1 MGETL
6 FRKKSLERISSPEAL
21 NDYLHVTSPSVWLIL
36 LAVILLLAGMLV
48 WSSAA
53 SIDSFATGTAQV
65 TEGTMYIHFDN
76 EQIAENVQSG
86 MTVTAGETASR
97 ISSIGKDAKGELFAL
112 APTSLAD
119 GTYPVRVVFK
129 QTQVLSLLFN

>member
-76 EQIAENVQSG
+76 EQSAENVQSG

-97 ISSIGKDAKGELFAL
+97 ISSIGKDAEGELFAL

>member
-65 TEGTMYIHFDN
+65 TDGTMYIHFDN

-97 ISSIGKDAKGELFAL
+97 ISSIGKDAEGELFAL